1 MLLNVVQFKKGKVMK
16 FTNKMLAAA
25 LLALGLS
32 SAATAAD
39 SSVTLYGILDAGI
52 QGSSQSLSNG
62 YSSSNVGLA
71 SGVQSGNRF
80 GIKGSE
86 DLGSGLRAT
95 FALEAGFNLGSGVSQ
110 QNGTLFGRQSW
121 VGLESD
127 TLGYARVGKQY
138 NFATDYVGA
147 IDPFLLGFGQ
157 ANMGTTFGAANT
169 TRYNNM
175 VKYQSPTWNGLT
187 AGIGYSFAN
196 GLASLYADPAN
207 YGGYVPANTYN
218 YATANNARTVTAG
231 IKYANGPLT
240 VVGSYDVMYGPT
252 NIVGSGAAN
261 PSQWIVGG
269 AYDFTVAKI
278 AAAYS
283 QARNGWIN
291 GQASVD
297 STFTANAYG
306 GGAGG
311 VLYDPSFGANSY
323 LAGVTVP
330 VTGAQK
336 VFASY
341 QYATP
346 VASMAAAA
354 NLSIYSVGYQSDFSK
369 RTNAYAYAS
378 QAQNYAFLDG
388 AKSTVYGVGLRHQF

>member
-16 FTNKMLAAA
+16 FTQKMLAAA

-32 SAATAAD
+32 SAAHAAD

-71 SGVQSGNRF
+71 SGVQQGSRF

-95 FALEAGFNLGSGVSQ
+95 FTVEGGFNLGSGTSQ
-110 QNGTLFGRQSW
+110 QNGTMFGRQSW
-121 VGLESD
+121 VGVESD
-127 TLGYARVGKQY
+127 SLGYARLGKQY

-157 ANMGTTFGAANT
+157 ANMGTAFGAANT

-187 AGIGYSFAN
+187 AGVGYSFAN
-196 GLASLYADPAN
+196 GLASLYTDP
-207 YGGYVPANTYN
+207 GSFGYTPANTYN
-218 YATANNARTVTAG
+218 YATNNNARTLTAG
-231 IKYANGPLT
+231 IKYVTGPLT
-240 VVGSYDVMYGPT
+240 VVGSYDVMYGAADV
-252 NIVGSGAAN
+252 VGSNAAN

-269 AYDFTVAKI
+269 AYDFSVAKV

-283 QARNGWIN
+283 QTRNGWIN

-297 STFTANAYG
+297 PTFTANTYNS
-306 GGAGG
+306 GAGG
-311 VLYDPSFGANSY
+311 VLYSPSFGANSY
-323 LAGVTVP
+323 LVGATVP
-330 VTGAQK
+330 VTGTQK
-336 VFASY
+336 VFTSY

-346 VASMAAAA
+346 LASMAAAA
-354 NLSIYSVGYQSDFSK
+354 NLSIYSVGYQYDFSK

-388 AKSTVYGVGLRHQF
+388 AKSTVYGLGLRHQF

>member
-1 MLLNVVQFKKGKVMK
+1 MQF
-16 FTNKMLAAA
+16 NKTLVASAVLAM
-25 LLALGLS
+25 S
-32 SAATAAD
+32 STVAQAAD
-39 SSVTLYGILDAGI
+39 SSVTLYGIIDAGL
-52 QGSSQSLSNG
+52 QVSTQSLANG
-62 YSSSNVGLA
+62 YSSSNVGMA
-71 SGVQSGNRF
+71 NGVQQGNRF

-86 DLGSGLRAT
+86 DLGNGLRAT
-95 FALEAGFNLGSGVSQ
+95 FALEAGFNLGSGASQ

-121 VGLESD
+121 VGVESNS
-127 TLGYARVGKQY
+127 LGYARMGKQY

-175 VKYQSPTWNGLT
+175 IKYQTPSFSGLT
-187 AGIGYSFAN
+187 AGVGYSFAN
-196 GLASLYADPAN
+196 GLASLYADPSN
-207 YGGYVPANTYN
+207 FGGYVPANTYN
-218 YATANNARTVTAG
+218 YATNNNARTLTAG
-231 IKYANGPLT
+231 VQYVSGPLT
-240 VVGSYDVMYGPT
+240 VVGSYDVMYGAQDR
-252 NIVGSGAAN
+252 VGSNAAN

-269 AYDFTVAKI
+269 AYDFKVAKV

-283 QARNGWIN
+283 QTRNGWIN

-297 STFTANAYG
+297 STFSINSYG
-306 GGAGG
+306 GAAGG
-311 VLYDPSFGANSY
+311 VLYDPNFGANSY
-323 LAGVTVP
+323 LLGATVP
-330 VTGAQK
+330 VTGTQK

-346 VASMAAAA
+346 LASVGAGA
-354 NLSIYSVGYQSDFSK
+354 NLSIYSVGYQYDFSK

-388 AKSTVYGVGLRHQF
+388 AKSTVFGVGLRHQF

>member
-1 MLLNVVQFKKGKVMK
+1 MQF
-16 FTNKMLAAA
+16 NKTLVAAA
-25 LLALGLS
+25 VLAMGS
-32 SAATAAD
+32 TVAQAD
-39 SSVTLYGILDAGI
+39 SSVTLYGVIDAGF
-52 QGSSQSLSNG
+52 QVSTQSLANG
-62 YSSSNVGLA
+62 YSTSNVGIA
-71 SGVQSGNRF
+71 NGVQQGNRF

-86 DLGSGLRAT
+86 DLGNGLRAT
-95 FALEAGFNLGSGVSQ
+95 FTLESGFNLGNGASQ
-110 QNGTLFGRQSW
+110 QGGTLFGRQSW

-127 TLGYARVGKQY
+127 KLGYARLGKQY

-157 ANMGTTFGAANT
+157 ANIGATFGAANT

-175 VKYQSPTWNGLT
+175 IKYQSPTYSGFT
-187 AGIGYSFAN
+187 AGVGYSFAS
-196 GLASLYADPAN
+196 GLSTVYADNGA
-207 YGGYVPANTYN
+207 VAAANTYN
-218 YATANNARTVTAG
+218 YATNNNTRVLTVG
-231 IKYANGPLT
+231 GKYASGPLT
-240 VVGSYDVMYGPT
+240 VVASYDVMYGAD
-252 NIVGSGAAN
+252 NVVGSNAAN
-261 PSQWIVGG
+261 PKQWIFGG
-269 AYDFTVAKI
+269 AYDFTVVKV

-283 QARNGWIN
+283 QTRNGWIN

-297 STFTANAYG
+297 PTFSTNAYG

-311 VLYDPSFGANSY
+311 VLFDTNFGANSY
-323 LAGVTVP
+323 MLGATVP

-346 VASMAAAA
+346 ITTLANAT
-354 NLSIYSVGYQSDFSK
+354 NLSIYSVGYQYDFSK
-369 RTNAYAYAS
+369 RTNAYAYVS

>member
-1 MLLNVVQFKKGKVMK
+1 MK
-16 FTNKMLAAA
+16 FTQKMLAAT

-39 SSVTLYGILDAGI
+39 SSVTLYGILDAGM
-52 QGSSQSLSNG
+52 QVSTQSFRG
-62 YSSSNVGLA
+62 YSSSNVGLVN
-71 SGVQSGNRF
+71 GVQSGNRF

-95 FALEAGFNLGSGVSQ
+95 FALEAGFNLGSGASQ

-121 VGLESD
+121 VGVESD
-127 TLGYARVGKQY
+127 TLGYARLGKQY

-157 ANMGTTFGAANT
+157 ANMGTTFGSANT

-175 VKYQSPTWNGLT
+175 VKYQSPTWNGVT
-187 AGIGYSFAN
+187 AGIGYSFAT
-196 GLASLYADPAN
+196 GLTSVYADQAALVAAN
-207 YGGYVPANTYN
+207 SYN
-218 YATANNARTVTAG
+218 YATNNNGRAVTAG
-231 IKYANGPLT
+231 IKYASGPVTL
-240 VVGSYDVMYGPT
+240 VGSYDVMYGAQ
-252 NIVGSGAAN
+252 NIVGSGASN

-269 AYDFTVAKI
+269 AYDFTVVKV

-283 QARNGWIN
+283 QSRNGWIN

-297 STFTANAYG
+297 PTFSANAYG

-311 VLYDPSFGANSY
+311 VLYDSSFGANSY
-323 LAGVTVP
+323 LLGATVP
-330 VTGAQK
+330 VTGTQK
-336 VFASY
+336 LFASY

-346 VASMAAAA
+346 VASMANAS
-354 NLSIYSVGYQSDFSK
+354 NLSIYSVGYQYDFSK

-388 AKSTVYGVGLRHQF
+388 AKSTVYGIGLRHQF

>member
-1 MLLNVVQFKKGKVMK
+1 MQF
-16 FTNKMLAAA
+16 NKTLVASAVLAM
-25 LLALGLS
+25 
-32 SAATAAD
+32 SATVAQAAD
-39 SSVTLYGILDAGI
+39 SSVTLYGVIDAGF
-52 QGSSQSLSNG
+52 QVSTQSLANG
-62 YSSSNVGLA
+62 YSTSNVGIA
-71 SGVQSGNRF
+71 NGVQQGNRF

-86 DLGSGLRAT
+86 DLGNGLRAT
-95 FALEAGFNLGSGVSQ
+95 FTLESGFNLGNGASQ
-110 QNGTLFGRQSW
+110 QGGTLFGRQSW

-127 TLGYARVGKQY
+127 KLGYARLGKQY

-157 ANMGTTFGAANT
+157 ANMGATFGAANT

-175 VKYQSPTWNGLT
+175 IKYQSPTYSGFT
-187 AGIGYSFAN
+187 AGVGYSFAS
-196 GLASLYADPAN
+196 GLSTVYANDGA
-207 YGGYVPANTYN
+207 VAAANTYN
-218 YATANNARTVTAG
+218 YATNNNTRVLTVG
-231 IKYANGPLT
+231 GKYASGPLT
-240 VVGSYDVMYGPT
+240 VVASYDVMYGAD
-252 NIVGSGAAN
+252 NVVGSNAAN
-261 PSQWIVGG
+261 PKQWIFGG
-269 AYDFTVAKI
+269 AYDFTVVKV

-283 QARNGWIN
+283 QTRNGWIN

-297 STFTANAYG
+297 PTFSTNAYG

-311 VLYDPSFGANSY
+311 VLFDTNFGANSY
-323 LAGVTVP
+323 MLGATVP

-346 VASMAAAA
+346 ITSLANAT
-354 NLSIYSVGYQSDFSK
+354 NLSIYSVGYQYDFSK

>member
-1 MLLNVVQFKKGKVMK
+1 MQF
-16 FTNKMLAAA
+16 NKTLVASAVLAM
-25 LLALGLS
+25 
-32 SAATAAD
+32 SATVAQAAD
-39 SSVTLYGILDAGI
+39 SSVTLYGVIDAGF
-52 QGSSQSLSNG
+52 QVSTQSLANG
-62 YSSSNVGLA
+62 YSTSNVGIA
-71 SGVQSGNRF
+71 NGVQQGNRF

-86 DLGSGLRAT
+86 DLGNGLRAT
-95 FALEAGFNLGSGVSQ
+95 FTLESGFNLGNGASQ
-110 QNGTLFGRQSW
+110 QGGTLFGRQSW

-127 TLGYARVGKQY
+127 KLGYARLGKQY

-157 ANMGTTFGAANT
+157 ANIGATFGAANT

-175 VKYQSPTWNGLT
+175 IKYQSPTYSGFT
-187 AGIGYSFAN
+187 AGVGYSFAS
-196 GLASLYADPAN
+196 GLSTVYADNGA
-207 YGGYVPANTYN
+207 VAAANTYN
-218 YATANNARTVTAG
+218 YATNNNTRVLTVG
-231 IKYANGPLT
+231 GKYASGPLT
-240 VVGSYDVMYGPT
+240 VVASYDVMYGAD
-252 NIVGSGAAN
+252 NVVGSNAAN
-261 PSQWIVGG
+261 PKQWIFGG
-269 AYDFTVAKI
+269 AYDFTVVKV

-283 QARNGWIN
+283 QTRNGWIN

-297 STFTANAYG
+297 PTFSTNAYG

-311 VLYDPSFGANSY
+311 VLFDTNFGANSY
-323 LAGVTVP
+323 MLGATVP

-346 VASMAAAA
+346 ITSLANAT
-354 NLSIYSVGYQSDFSK
+354 NLSIYSVGYQYDFSK

>member
-1 MLLNVVQFKKGKVMK
+1 MQF
-16 FTNKMLAAA
+16 NKTLVAAA
-25 LLALGLS
+25 VLAMGS
-32 SAATAAD
+32 TVAQAD
-39 SSVTLYGILDAGI
+39 SSVTLYGVIDAGF
-52 QGSSQSLSNG
+52 QVSTQSLANG
-62 YSSSNVGLA
+62 YSTSNVGIA
-71 SGVQSGNRF
+71 NGVQQGNRF

-86 DLGSGLRAT
+86 DLGNGLRAT
-95 FALEAGFNLGSGVSQ
+95 FTLESGFNLGNGASQ
-110 QNGTLFGRQSW
+110 QGGTLFGRQSW

-127 TLGYARVGKQY
+127 KLGYARLGKQY

-157 ANMGTTFGAANT
+157 ANMGATFGAANT

-175 VKYQSPTWNGLT
+175 IKYQSPTYSGFT
-187 AGIGYSFAN
+187 AGVGYSFAS
-196 GLASLYADPAN
+196 GLSTVYANDGA
-207 YGGYVPANTYN
+207 VAAANTYN
-218 YATANNARTVTAG
+218 YATNNNTRVLTVG
-231 IKYANGPLT
+231 GKYASGPLT
-240 VVGSYDVMYGPT
+240 VVASYDVMYGAD
-252 NIVGSGAAN
+252 NVVGSNAAN
-261 PSQWIVGG
+261 PKQWIFGG
-269 AYDFTVAKI
+269 AYDFTVVKV

-283 QARNGWIN
+283 QTRNGWIN

-297 STFTANAYG
+297 PTFSTNAYG

-311 VLYDPSFGANSY
+311 VLFDTNFGANSY
-323 LAGVTVP
+323 MLGATVP

-346 VASMAAAA
+346 ITSLANAT
-354 NLSIYSVGYQSDFSK
+354 NLSIYSVGYQYDFSK
-369 RTNAYAYAS
+369 RTNAYAYVS

>member
-1 MLLNVVQFKKGKVMK
+1 MQF
-16 FTNKMLAAA
+16 NKTLAAA
-25 LLALGLS
+25 ALILG
-32 SAATAAD
+32 ATGVQAQ
-39 SSVTLYGILDAGI
+39 SSVTLYGILDAGL
-52 QGSSQSLSNG
+52 QGSTQSLANG
-62 YSSSNVGLA
+62 YSSSNFGMT

-86 DLGSGLRAT
+86 DLGGGTRAT
-95 FALEAGFNLGSGVSQ
+95 FALEAGFNIGSGASEQ
-110 QNGTLFGRQSW
+110 ANTLFGRQAW
-121 VGLESD
+121 VGLENKSW
-127 TLGYARVGKQY
+127 GYARLGKQY
-138 NFATDYVGA
+138 NFATDYVGN

-175 VKYQSPTWNGLT
+175 IKYQTPTWNGLT

-218 YATANNARTVTAG
+218 YATSNNARTLTAG
-231 IKYANGPLT
+231 VQYASGPLT
-240 VVGSYDVMYGPT
+240 LVGSYDVMYGAE
-252 NIVGSGAAN
+252 NIVGANAAN

-269 AYDFTVAKI
+269 AYDFKAVKV

-283 QARNGWIN
+283 QTRNGWIN
-291 GQASVD
+291 GQASID
-297 STFTANAYG
+297 QTFSANAYNG
-306 GGAGG
+306 AAGG
-311 VLYDPSFGANSY
+311 VLYNPSFGANSY
-323 LAGVTVP
+323 LVGATVP
-330 VTGAQK
+330 VTAAQK

-346 VASMAAAA
+346 LASVGAGA
-354 NLSIYSVGYQSDFSK
+354 NLSIYSVGYQYDFTK

>member
-1 MLLNVVQFKKGKVMK
+1 MK
-16 FTNKMLAAA
+16 FTNKMLAAT

-32 SAATAAD
+32 SAAHAAD
-39 SSVTLYGILDAGI
+39 SSVTLYGILDAGM
-52 QGSSQSLSNG
+52 QVSTQSFRD
-62 YSSSNVGLA
+62 YSSSNVGLVN
-71 SGVQSGNRF
+71 GVQSGNRF

-95 FALEAGFNLGSGVSQ
+95 FALEAGFNLGSGASQ

-121 VGLESD
+121 VGVESD
-127 TLGYARVGKQY
+127 TLGYARLGKQY

-157 ANMGTTFGAANT
+157 ANMGATFGSANT

-175 VKYQSPTWNGLT
+175 VKYQSPTWNGVT
-187 AGIGYSFAN
+187 AGIGYSFAT
-196 GLASLYADPAN
+196 GLTSVYADQAALVAAN
-207 YGGYVPANTYN
+207 SYN
-218 YATANNARTVTAG
+218 YATMNNARAVTAG
-231 IKYANGPLT
+231 VKYATGPVTL
-240 VVGSYDVMYGPT
+240 VGSYDVMYGSA
-252 NIVGSGAAN
+252 NIVGSGASN

-269 AYDFTVAKI
+269 VYDFSVAKI

-283 QARNGWIN
+283 QSRNGWIN

-297 STFTANAYG
+297 PTFTANAYG

-311 VLYDPSFGANSY
+311 VLYDSSFGANSY
-323 LAGVTVP
+323 LLGATVP
-330 VTGAQK
+330 VTGTQK

-346 VASMAAAA
+346 VASMAYAS
-354 NLSIYSVGYQSDFSK
+354 NLSIYSVGYQYDFSK

-388 AKSTVYGVGLRHQF
+388 AKSTVYGLGLRHQF

>member
-1 MLLNVVQFKKGKVMK
+1 MK
-16 FTNKMLAAA
+16 FNKTLVAAA
-25 LLALGLS
+25 VFAMG
-32 SAATAAD
+32 ATAAQAQ
-39 SSVTLYGILDAGI
+39 SSVTLYGILDAGV
-52 QGSSQSLSNG
+52 QGSTQSLANG
-62 YSSSNVGLA
+62 YSSSNFGMA

-86 DLGSGLRAT
+86 DLGSGTRAT
-95 FALEAGFNLGSGVSQ
+95 FTLESGFNLGSGVSQ
-110 QNGTLFGRQSW
+110 QAGALFGRQAW
-121 VGLESD
+121 VGVENNAW
-127 TLGYARVGKQY
+127 GYARLGKQY

-147 IDPFLLGFGQ
+147 LDPFLLGFGQ

-175 VKYQSPTWNGLT
+175 VKYQTPTWNGVT
-187 AGIGYSFAN
+187 AGVGYSFAN
-196 GLASLYADPAN
+196 GLSSVYADQGA
-207 YGGYVPANTYN
+207 VSAANTYN
-218 YATANNARTVTAG
+218 YATANNARTLTAG
-231 IKYANGPLT
+231 IKYENGPLT
-240 VVGSYDVMYGPT
+240 VAGSYDVMYGPQ

-269 AYDFTVAKI
+269 AYDLKAVKV

-283 QARNGWIN
+283 QSRNGWIN

-297 STFTANAYG
+297 TAFTANTYG

-311 VLYDPSFGANSY
+311 VLYDSSFGANSY

-330 VTGAQK
+330 VTGTQK

-346 VASMAAAA
+346 LASVGAGA
-354 NLSIYSVGYQSDFSK
+354 NLAIYSVGYQYDFSK

-378 QAQNYAFLDG
+378 QAQNYAFIDG
-388 AKSTVYGVGLRHQF
+388 AKSTVYGVGVRHQF

>member
-1 MLLNVVQFKKGKVMK
+1 MQF
-16 FTNKMLAAA
+16 NKTLVASAVLAM
-25 LLALGLS
+25 G
-32 SAATAAD
+32 ATVAQAAD
-39 SSVTLYGILDAGI
+39 SSVTLYGVIDAGF
-52 QGSSQSLSNG
+52 QVSTQSLANG
-62 YSSSNVGLA
+62 YSTSNVGIA
-71 SGVQSGNRF
+71 NGVQQGNRF

-86 DLGSGLRAT
+86 DLGNGLRAT
-95 FALEAGFNLGSGVSQ
+95 FTLESGFNLGNGASQ
-110 QNGTLFGRQSW
+110 QGGTLFGRQSW

-127 TLGYARVGKQY
+127 KLGYARLGKQY

-157 ANMGTTFGAANT
+157 ANIGATFGAANT

-175 VKYQSPTWNGLT
+175 IKYQSPTYSGFT
-187 AGIGYSFAN
+187 AGVGYSFAS
-196 GLASLYADPAN
+196 GLSTVYADNGA
-207 YGGYVPANTYN
+207 VAAANTYN
-218 YATANNARTVTAG
+218 YATNNNTRVLTVG
-231 IKYANGPLT
+231 GKYASGPLT
-240 VVGSYDVMYGPT
+240 VVASYDVMYGAD
-252 NIVGSGAAN
+252 NVVGSNAAN
-261 PSQWIVGG
+261 PKQWIFGG
-269 AYDFTVAKI
+269 AYDFTVVKV

-283 QARNGWIN
+283 QTRNGWIN

-297 STFTANAYG
+297 PTFSTNAYG

-311 VLYDPSFGANSY
+311 VLFDTNFGANSY
-323 LAGVTVP
+323 MLGATVP

-346 VASMAAAA
+346 ITTLANAT
-354 NLSIYSVGYQSDFSK
+354 NLSIYSVGYQYDFSK

>member
-1 MLLNVVQFKKGKVMK
+1 MK
-16 FTNKMLAAA
+16 FTQKMLAAA
-25 LLALGLS
+25 LLALGLGS
-32 SAATAAD
+32 SAAHAAD
-39 SSVTLYGILDAGI
+39 SSVTLYGILDAGM
-52 QGSSQSLSNG
+52 QVSTQSLYNG

-95 FALEAGFNLGSGVSQ
+95 FALEAGFNLGSGANDQ
-110 QNGTLFGRQSW
+110 ANTLFGRQAW
-121 VGLESD
+121 VGVESSS
-127 TLGYARVGKQY
+127 LGYARVGKQY

-157 ANMGTTFGAANT
+157 ANMGTAFGAANT

-175 VKYQSPTWNGLT
+175 VKYQTPTWNGLT

-196 GLASLYADPAN
+196 GLASLYADPGN

-218 YATANNARTVTAG
+218 YATSNNARTLTAG
-231 IKYANGPLT
+231 IKYVTGPLT
-240 VVGSYDVMYGPT
+240 VVGSYDVMYGPE
-252 NIVGSGAAN
+252 NVVGSNAAN

-269 AYDFTVAKI
+269 AYDFTVVKV

-283 QARNGWIN
+283 QSRNGWIN

-297 STFTANAYG
+297 PTFTANTYNS
-306 GGAGG
+306 GAGA
-311 VLYDPSFGANSY
+311 VLYSPSFGANSY
-323 LAGVTVP
+323 LVGATVP
-330 VTGAQK
+330 VTGTQK

-346 VASMAAAA
+346 VASMTAAA
-354 NLSIYSVGYQSDFSK
+354 NLSIYSVGYQYDLSK

>member
-1 MLLNVVQFKKGKVMK
+1 MK

-39 SSVTLYGILDAGI
+39 SSVALYGILDAGM
-52 QGSSQSLSNG
+52 QVSTQSLSNG

-95 FALEAGFNLGSGVSQ
+95 FALEAGFNLGSGANDQ
-110 QNGTLFGRQSW
+110 ANTLFGRQAW
-121 VGLESD
+121 VGVESSS
-127 TLGYARVGKQY
+127 LGYARVGKQY

-157 ANMGTTFGAANT
+157 ANMGTAFGAANT

-175 VKYQSPTWNGLT
+175 VKYQTPTWNGLT

-196 GLASLYADPAN
+196 GLASLYADPGN

-218 YATANNARTVTAG
+218 YATSNNARTLTAG
-231 IKYANGPLT
+231 IKYVTGPLT
-240 VVGSYDVMYGPT
+240 VVGSYDVMYGPE
-252 NIVGSGAAN
+252 NVVGSNAAN

-269 AYDFTVAKI
+269 AYDFTVVKV

-283 QARNGWIN
+283 QSRNGWIN

-297 STFTANAYG
+297 STFTANAYNS
-306 GGAGG
+306 GAGG
-311 VLYDPSFGANSY
+311 VLYSPSFGANSY
-323 LAGVTVP
+323 LVGATVP

-346 VASMAAAA
+346 LASMANAS
-354 NLSIYSVGYQSDFSK
+354 NLSIYSVGYQYDFSR
-369 RTNAYAYAS
+369 RTNAYVYAS

>member
-1 MLLNVVQFKKGKVMK
+1 MK

-39 SSVTLYGILDAGI
+39 SSVALYGILDAGM
-52 QGSSQSLSNG
+52 QVSTQSLRD
-62 YSSSNVGLA
+62 YSSSNVGLVN
-71 SGVQSGNRF
+71 GVQSGNRF

-95 FALEAGFNLGSGVSQ
+95 FTLEAGFNLGSGASQ

-121 VGLESD
+121 VGVESA
-127 TLGYARVGKQY
+127 TLGYARLGKQY

-157 ANMGTTFGAANT
+157 ANMGTTFGSANT

-175 VKYQSPTWNGLT
+175 VKYQSPTWNGVT
-187 AGIGYSFAN
+187 AGIGYSFAT
-196 GLASLYADPAN
+196 GLTSVYADQASLVAAN
-207 YGGYVPANTYN
+207 SYN
-218 YATANNARTVTAG
+218 YATNNNGRAITAG
-231 IKYANGPLT
+231 IKYASGPLT
-240 VVGSYDVMYGPT
+240 VVGSYDVMYGAE
-252 NIVGSGAAN
+252 NIVGSNAAN

-269 AYDFTVAKI
+269 AYDFTVAKV
-278 AAAYS
+278 AVAYS
-283 QARNGWIN
+283 QSRNGWIN

-297 STFTANAYG
+297 STFSANAYG

-311 VLYDPSFGANSY
+311 VLYDSSFGANSY
-323 LAGVTVP
+323 LLGATVP
-330 VTGAQK
+330 VTGTQK
-336 VFASY
+336 LFASY

-346 VASMAAAA
+346 VASMAYAS
-354 NLSIYSVGYQSDFSK
+354 NLSIYSVGYQYDFSK

-388 AKSTVYGVGLRHQF
+388 AKSTVFGVGLRHQF

>member
-1 MLLNVVQFKKGKVMK
+1 MK

-25 LLALGLS
+25 LLALGVS
-32 SAATAAD
+32 SAAIAAD
-39 SSVTLYGILDAGI
+39 SSVTLYGILDAGM
-52 QGSSQSLSNG
+52 QVSTQSLRD
-62 YSSSNVGLA
+62 YSSSNVGLVN
-71 SGVQSGNRF
+71 GVQSGNRF

-95 FALEAGFNLGSGVSQ
+95 FALEAGFNLGSGASQ

-121 VGLESD
+121 VGVESD

-157 ANMGTTFGAANT
+157 ANMGTTFGSANT

-175 VKYQSPTWNGLT
+175 VKYQSPTWNGVT
-187 AGIGYSFAN
+187 AGIGYSFAT
-196 GLASLYADPAN
+196 GLTSVYADQAALVAAN
-207 YGGYVPANTYN
+207 SYN
-218 YATANNARTVTAG
+218 YATNNNGRAITAG
-231 IKYANGPLT
+231 IKYATGPLT
-240 VVGSYDVMYGPT
+240 LVGSYDVMYGAQ
-252 NIVGSGAAN
+252 NIVGSNAAN

-283 QARNGWIN
+283 QSRNGWIN
-291 GQASVD
+291 GQATVD
-297 STFTANAYG
+297 PTFTANAYG

-311 VLYDPSFGANSY
+311 VLYDSSFGANSY
-323 LAGVTVP
+323 LLGATVP
-330 VTGAQK
+330 VTGTQK
-336 VFASY
+336 LFASY

-346 VASMAAAA
+346 VASMANAS
-354 NLSIYSVGYQSDFSK
+354 NLSIYSVGYQYDFSK

>member
-1 MLLNVVQFKKGKVMK
+1 MK
-16 FTNKMLAAA
+16 FTQKMLAAT
-25 LLALGLS
+25 LLALGIS
-32 SAATAAD
+32 SAANAAD
-39 SSVTLYGILDAGI
+39 SSVTLYGILDAGM
-52 QGSSQSLSNG
+52 QVSTQSLRD
-62 YSSSNVGLA
+62 YSSSNVGLVN
-71 SGVQSGNRF
+71 GVQSGNRF

-95 FALEAGFNLGSGVSQ
+95 FALEAGFNLGSGASQ

-121 VGLESD
+121 VGVESN
-127 TLGYARVGKQY
+127 TLGYARLGKQY

-157 ANMGTTFGAANT
+157 ANMGTTFGSANT

-175 VKYQSPTWNGLT
+175 VKYQTPTWNGLT
-187 AGIGYSFAN
+187 AGIGYSFAT
-196 GLASLYADPAN
+196 GLTSVYADQAALVAAN
-207 YGGYVPANTYN
+207 SYN
-218 YATANNARTVTAG
+218 YATSNNARAITAG
-231 IKYANGPLT
+231 IKYASGPLT
-240 VVGSYDVMYGPT
+240 VVGSYDVMYGAE
-252 NIVGSGAAN
+252 NIVGSGASN
-261 PSQWIVGG
+261 PSQWILGG
-269 AYDFTVAKI
+269 AYDFKVAKV

-283 QARNGWIN
+283 QSRNGWIN

-297 STFTANAYG
+297 STFSANAYG

-311 VLYDPSFGANSY
+311 VLYDSSFGANSY
-323 LAGVTVP
+323 LVGATVP
-330 VTGAQK
+330 VTGTQK

-346 VASMAAAA
+346 VASMAAAS
-354 NLSIYSVGYQSDFSK
+354 NLSIYSVGYQYDLSK

-388 AKSTVYGVGLRHQF
+388 AKSTVYGIGLRTQF

>member
-1 MLLNVVQFKKGKVMK
+1 MK

-39 SSVTLYGILDAGI
+39 SSVALYGILDAGM
-52 QGSSQSLSNG
+52 QVSTQSLSNG

-95 FALEAGFNLGSGVSQ
+95 FALEAGFNLGSGASQ
-110 QNGTLFGRQSW
+110 QNNTLFGRQSW
-121 VGLESD
+121 VGVESSS
-127 TLGYARVGKQY
+127 LGYARLGKQY
-138 NFATDYVGA
+138 NFATDYVGDNL
-147 IDPFLLGFGQ
+147 DPFARGFGQ
-157 ANMGTTFGAANT
+157 AGMGTTFGSANT

-175 VKYQSPTWNGLT
+175 VKYQTPTWNGLT

-196 GLASLYADPAN
+196 GLTSVYTDPKTLVAAN
-207 YGGYVPANTYN
+207 SYN
-218 YATANNARTVTAG
+218 YATMNNARALTAG
-231 IKYANGPLT
+231 IKYASGPVT
-240 VVGSYDVMYGPT
+240 VVGSYDVIYGAE

-261 PSQWIVGG
+261 PSQWILGG
-269 AYDFTVAKI
+269 AYDFKVAKVS
-278 AAAYS
+278 AAYS
-283 QARNGWIN
+283 QSRNGWIN
-291 GQASVD
+291 GQATVD
-297 STFTANAYG
+297 PTFTANAYG

-311 VLYDPSFGANSY
+311 VLYDSSFGANSY
-323 LAGVTVP
+323 LLGATVP

-346 VASMAAAA
+346 VASMAYAS
-354 NLSIYSVGYQSDFSK
+354 NLSIYSVGYQYDFSK
-369 RTNAYAYAS
+369 RTNAYVYAS

>member
-1 MLLNVVQFKKGKVMK
+1 MK
-16 FTNKMLAAA
+16 FTQKMLAAT
-25 LLALGLS
+25 LLALGIS
-32 SAATAAD
+32 SAANAAD

-71 SGVQSGNRF
+71 SGVQQGSRF

-95 FALEAGFNLGSGVSQ
+95 FTVEGGFNLGSGASQ
-110 QNGTLFGRQSW
+110 QNGTMFGRQSW
-121 VGLESD
+121 VGVESD
-127 TLGYARVGKQY
+127 SLGYARLGKQY

-157 ANMGTTFGAANT
+157 ANMGTAFGAANT

-175 VKYQSPTWNGLT
+175 VKYQTPTWNGLT

-196 GLASLYADPAN
+196 GLASLYTDPNNFGYTPAN
-207 YGGYVPANTYN
+207 AYN
-218 YATANNARTVTAG
+218 YATANNARTLTAG
-231 IKYANGPLT
+231 IKYVTGPLT
-240 VVGSYDVMYGPT
+240 VVGSYDVMYGPE
-252 NIVGSGAAN
+252 NVVGSNAAN

-269 AYDFTVAKI
+269 AYDFSIAKVAV
-278 AAAYS
+278 AYG

-297 STFTANAYG
+297 PTFTANTYNS
-306 GGAGG
+306 GAGG
-311 VLYDPSFGANSY
+311 VLYSPSFGANSY
-323 LAGVTVP
+323 LLGATVP
-330 VTGAQK
+330 VTGTQK
-336 VFASY
+336 LFASY

-346 VASMAAAA
+346 LASMAAAA
-354 NLSIYSVGYQSDFSK
+354 NLSIYSVGYQYDFSK
-369 RTNAYAYAS
+369 RTNLYGYAS

-388 AKSTVYGVGLRHQF
+388 AKSTVYGLGIRHQF

>member
-1 MLLNVVQFKKGKVMK
+1 MQF
-16 FTNKMLAAA
+16 NKTLVASAVLAM
-25 LLALGLS
+25 
-32 SAATAAD
+32 SATVAQAAD
-39 SSVTLYGILDAGI
+39 SSVTLYGVIDAGF
-52 QGSSQSLSNG
+52 QVSTQSLANG
-62 YSSSNVGLA
+62 YSTSNVGIA
-71 SGVQSGNRF
+71 SGVQQGNRF

-86 DLGSGLRAT
+86 DLGNGLRAT
-95 FALEAGFNLGSGVSQ
+95 FTLESGFNLGNGASQ
-110 QNGTLFGRQSW
+110 QGGTLFGRQSW

-127 TLGYARVGKQY
+127 KLGYARLGKQY

-157 ANMGTTFGAANT
+157 ANIGATFGAANT

-175 VKYQSPTWNGLT
+175 IKYQSPTYSGFT
-187 AGIGYSFAN
+187 AGVGYSFAS
-196 GLASLYADPAN
+196 GLSTVYADNGA
-207 YGGYVPANTYN
+207 VAAANTYN
-218 YATANNARTVTAG
+218 YATNNNTRVLTVG
-231 IKYANGPLT
+231 GKYASGPLT
-240 VVGSYDVMYGPT
+240 VVASYDVMYGAD
-252 NIVGSGAAN
+252 NVVGSNAAN
-261 PSQWIVGG
+261 PKQWIFGG
-269 AYDFTVAKI
+269 AYDFTVVKV

-283 QARNGWIN
+283 QTRNGWIN

-297 STFTANAYG
+297 PTFSTNAYG

-311 VLYDPSFGANSY
+311 VLFDTNFGANSY
-323 LAGVTVP
+323 MLGATVP

-346 VASMAAAA
+346 ITSLANAT
-354 NLSIYSVGYQSDFSK
+354 NLSIYSVGYQYDFSK

>member
-1 MLLNVVQFKKGKVMK
+1 MK

-32 SAATAAD
+32 SAAIAAD
-39 SSVTLYGILDAGI
+39 SSVTLYGILDAGM
-52 QGSSQSLSNG
+52 QVSTQSLRD
-62 YSSSNVGLA
+62 YSSSNVGLVN
-71 SGVQSGNRF
+71 GVQSGNRF

-95 FALEAGFNLGSGVSQ
+95 FALEAGFNLGSGTSQ
-110 QNGTLFGRQSW
+110 QNNTLFGRQSW
-121 VGLESD
+121 VGVESD
-127 TLGYARVGKQY
+127 TLGYARLGKQY

-175 VKYQSPTWNGLT
+175 VKYQTPTWNGVT
-187 AGIGYSFAN
+187 AGIGYSFAT
-196 GLASLYADPAN
+196 GLTSVYADQAAL
-207 YGGYVPANTYN
+207 VAANTYN
-218 YATANNARTVTAG
+218 YATMNNGRAITAG
-231 IKYANGPLT
+231 IKYASGPLT
-240 VVGSYDVMYGPT
+240 VVGSYDVMYGAQ
-252 NIVGSGAAN
+252 NVVGSGASN

-269 AYDFTVAKI
+269 AYDFKVAKI

-283 QARNGWIN
+283 QSRNGWIN
-291 GQASVD
+291 GQATVD
-297 STFTANAYG
+297 STFSANAYG

-323 LAGVTVP
+323 LLGATVP
-330 VTGAQK
+330 VTGTQK

-346 VASMAAAA
+346 VASMANAS
-354 NLSIYSVGYQSDFSK
+354 NLSIYSVGYQYDLSK

-378 QAQNYAFLDG
+378 QSQNYAFLDG

>member
-1 MLLNVVQFKKGKVMK
+1 MK
-16 FTNKMLAAA
+16 FTNKMLAAT

-39 SSVTLYGILDAGI
+39 SSVTLYGILDAGM
-52 QGSSQSLSNG
+52 QVSTQSLRD
-62 YSSSNVGLA
+62 YSSSNVGLVN
-71 SGVQSGNRF
+71 GVQNGNRF

-95 FALEAGFNLGSGVSQ
+95 FVLEAGFNLGSGASQ

-121 VGLESD
+121 VGVESD
-127 TLGYARVGKQY
+127 TLGYARLGKQY

-157 ANMGTTFGAANT
+157 ANMGATFGSANT

-175 VKYQSPTWNGLT
+175 VKYQSPTWNGVT
-187 AGIGYSFAN
+187 AGIGYSFAT
-196 GLASLYADPAN
+196 GLTSVYADQAALVAAN
-207 YGGYVPANTYN
+207 SYN
-218 YATANNARTVTAG
+218 YATMNNARAITAG
-231 IKYANGPLT
+231 VKYASGPLT
-240 VVGSYDVMYGPT
+240 VVGSYDVMYGPA
-252 NIVGSGAAN
+252 NIVGSGASN

-269 AYDFTVAKI
+269 AYDFTVAKV

-283 QARNGWIN
+283 QSRNGWIN

-297 STFTANAYG
+297 PTFSANAYG

-311 VLYDPSFGANSY
+311 VLYDSSFGANSY
-323 LAGVTVP
+323 LVGATVP
-330 VTGAQK
+330 VTGTQK
-336 VFASY
+336 VFTSY
-341 QYATP
+341 QYSTP
-346 VASMAAAA
+346 VASMAYAS
-354 NLSIYSVGYQSDFSK
+354 NLSIYSVGYQYDFSK

>member
-1 MLLNVVQFKKGKVMK
+1 MK
-16 FTNKMLAAA
+16 FTQKMLAAA
-25 LLALGLS
+25 LLALGLGS
-32 SAATAAD
+32 SAAHAAD
-39 SSVTLYGILDAGI
+39 SSVTLYGILDAGM
-52 QGSSQSLSNG
+52 QVSTQSFKD

-71 SGVQSGNRF
+71 SGVQQGSRF

-95 FALEAGFNLGSGVSQ
+95 FTVEGGFNLGSGTSQ
-110 QNGTLFGRQSW
+110 QNSTLFGRQSW
-121 VGLESD
+121 VGVESD
-127 TLGYARVGKQY
+127 SLGYARLGKQY

-175 VKYQSPTWNGLT
+175 VKYQSPTWNGVT

-196 GLASLYADPAN
+196 GLTNVYADQAALVAAN
-207 YGGYVPANTYN
+207 SYN
-218 YATANNARTVTAG
+218 YATMNNARALTAG
-231 IKYANGPLT
+231 IKYANGPVTL
-240 VVGSYDVMYGPT
+240 VGSYDVMYGAE
-252 NIVGSGAAN
+252 NVVGSGASN

-269 AYDFTVAKI
+269 AYDFKVAKV

-283 QARNGWIN
+283 QSRNGWIN

-297 STFTANAYG
+297 PTFSANAYG

-311 VLYDPSFGANSY
+311 VLYDSSFGANSY
-323 LAGVTVP
+323 LLGATVP
-330 VTGAQK
+330 VTGTQK

-346 VASMAAAA
+346 VGSMAAAA
-354 NLSIYSVGYQSDFSK
+354 NLSIYSVGYQYDFSK
-369 RTNAYAYAS
+369 RTNAYAYLS
-378 QAQNYAFLDG
+378 QANNYAFLDG
-388 AKSTVYGVGLRHQF
+388 AKSTVFGVGLRHSF

>member
-1 MLLNVVQFKKGKVMK
+1 MK
-16 FTNKMLAAA
+16 FTNKMLAAT

-39 SSVTLYGILDAGI
+39 SSVVLYGILDAGM
-52 QGSSQSLSNG
+52 QVSSQSLSNG

-95 FALEAGFNLGSGVSQ
+95 FALEAGFNLGSGASQ

-121 VGLESD
+121 VGVESD

-157 ANMGTTFGAANT
+157 ANMGTTFGSANT

-175 VKYQSPTWNGLT
+175 VKYQTPTWNGVT
-187 AGIGYSFAN
+187 AGIGYSFAT
-196 GLASLYADPAN
+196 GLTSVYADQAALVAAN
-207 YGGYVPANTYN
+207 SYN
-218 YATANNARTVTAG
+218 YATNNNGRAVTAG
-231 IKYANGPLT
+231 IKYASGPVTL
-240 VVGSYDVMYGPT
+240 VGSYDVMYGAQ
-252 NIVGSGAAN
+252 NIVGSNAAN

-269 AYDFTVAKI
+269 AYDFTVAKV

-283 QARNGWIN
+283 QSRNGWIN

-297 STFTANAYG
+297 PTFSANAYG

-311 VLYDPSFGANSY
+311 VLYSPSFGANSY
-323 LAGVTVP
+323 LLGATVP
-330 VTGAQK
+330 VTGTQK
-336 VFASY
+336 LFASY

-346 VASMAAAA
+346 VASMANAS
-354 NLSIYSVGYQSDFSK
+354 NLSIYSVGYQYDFSK
-369 RTNAYAYAS
+369 RTNVYAYAS

-388 AKSTVYGVGLRHQF
+388 AKSTVYGIGLRHQF